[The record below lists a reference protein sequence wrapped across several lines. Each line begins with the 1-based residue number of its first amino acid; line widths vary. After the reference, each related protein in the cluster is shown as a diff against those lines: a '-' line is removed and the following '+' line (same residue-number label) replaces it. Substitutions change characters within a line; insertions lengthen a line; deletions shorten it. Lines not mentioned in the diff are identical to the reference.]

1 MRTVF
6 LFPGQGSQHPRMLK
20 DYSLTDP
27 IVADIFSEVEQVLG
41 EPVNKLDTKERLAST
56 VYAQVCLLIAGV
68 ISARR
73 LLSRGVKADYVA
85 GHSVGAFAAAVISG
99 VLSFAD
105 ALKLVWDRG
114 TLMEQAYPKGYG
126 MLAVTG
132 FQLPRLQQIVNQH
145 NQHHSIVYLS
155 NINAADQQVIAG
167 EILSLNA
174 LAGILESAGIRKA
187 QLLNL
192 SVPSHCPL
200 MQGVSTAL
208 KDRIAGLK
216 LNESLIPYC
225 SNYSGRVLTKA
236 ETIGDDLW
244 KSIAATVKWFD
255 ATTLIYESGV
265 RIFIEVSPSG
275 VLSKIAASSFPEAR
289 ILSLDSGSLDTIS
302 WLWHNSEAAYR

>member
-1 MRTVF
+1 MKTVF

-20 DYSLTDP
+20 DYSLTDS
-27 IVADIFSEVEQVLG
+27 IVANIFSEAELVLG
-41 EPVNKLDTKERLAST
+41 EPIKTLDTKERLAST
-56 VYAQVCLLIAGV
+56 VFAQICLLIAGV

-73 LLSRGVKADYVA
+73 LLSRGIKADYVA
-85 GHSVGAFAAAVISG
+85 GHSVGAFAAAVIGG
-99 VLSFAD
+99 VLSFTD

-167 EILSLNA
+167 EIVSLSA
-174 LAGILESAGIRKA
+174 LAGALESAGIQKA

-208 KDRIAGLK
+208 KDSVAGLK
-216 LNESLIPYC
+216 LNEPLIPYC
-225 SNYSGRVLTKA
+225 SNYSGRILTTA

-244 KSIAATVKWFD
+244 KSVASTVKWFD

-265 RIFIEVSPSG
+265 RAFIEVSPSG

-289 ILSLDSGSLDTIS
+289 IMSMDSQNLDTVS
-302 WLWHNSEAAYR
+302 WLWRDSETV